1 MLEEVSSLLTTAGR
15 LADRVTDLC
24 NRGESVDNEL
34 DGLNRAVS
42 AAMERMPAGVPPQLQ
57 AEWQQLT
64 DRMAAATAAAEA
76 RKAAMAAQLEQM
88 ARHDRVR
95 RAYVRPPT

>member
-24 NRGESVDNEL
+24 QRGEPVDNEL

-42 AAMERMPAGVPPQLQ
+42 AAVERLPGGVPPALHT
-57 AEWQQLT
+57 EWRLLT
-64 DRMAAATAAAEA
+64 DRIAAATAAAEA
-76 RKAAMAAQLEQM
+76 RKAAMATQLEQT